1 MDEKM
6 IIFKNVTKTY
16 GDVCALHELSFDIP
30 ANKIVGLIGANGAG
44 KTTILKHIIKYL
56 HPDCGS
62 IMLGGSD
69 INSLRDE
76 MFPVSF
82 VPDKPVYYEEL
93 TVSEHLQFISTMYGT
108 KDRVNNLISVL
119 ELKPHLGKVPGALSK
134 GTLQKLMI
142 ACALLRKYE
151 LLIADEPFS
160 GLDPKQILV
169 LKELLRQEK
178 EAGKTVVISTHLLS
192 TIENLCDYYIFIDNG
207 ELLSQGTLE
216 ELTAKDKDMSL
227 EEIYMILSRD
237 ADSQE
242 ENENVYVS
250 L

>member
-1 MDEKM
+1 MDEKI

-160 GLDPKQILV
+160 GLDPKQIFV

-178 EAGKTVVISTHLLS
+178 EAGNTVVISTHLLS
-192 TIENLCDYYIFIDNG
+192 TIENLCDYYIFVDNG

-242 ENENVYVS
+242 ENENV
-250 L
+250 

>member
-1 MDEKM
+1 MEEKI

-160 GLDPKQILV
+160 GLDPKQIFV

-192 TIENLCDYYIFIDNG
+192 TIENLCDYYIFVDNG

-242 ENENVYVS
+242 EGPA
-250 L
+250 